1 MLKLLKFEYRR
12 LFRRISL
19 YVCLGIVAVPVLYV
33 FYLIGTVYFDENDVS
48 RMSMFQILQQM
59 ISIANL
65 NTLIVV
71 FTSIFGC
78 EDKAR
83 GTVKTIYSL
92 GYSRYKIFFFFF
104 SASATAAAMMY
115 AVVLIFGLICGL
127 LFAETSYQDVSSEG
141 ILGRMEYAEEPN
153 LVVYII
159 QQFMIIMGVHA
170 FYYMIAE
177 LIQKT
182 GVSIVLGIFA
192 PGIVSSIYGVI
203 TFIMCNIA
211 EGNSELVE
219 KLGEAYSTFL
229 MYWLPTTMSSVVG
242 LFGGMVKID
251 YVISIIV
258 NIGYVMLFGGLG
270 MLITCKKQIK

>member
-92 GYSRYKIFFFFF
+92 GYSRYKIFFAKFA
-104 SASATAAAMMY
+104 ASATAAAMMY

-219 KLGEAYSTFL
+219 KLGQAYSTFL